1 VKAWDHNI
9 GQWNELR
16 TLLAELGPI
25 VETTGRVLVETL
37 RSGGMVLACG
47 NGGSASQA
55 SHLCA
60 ELVGRYRRERPP
72 LRAASLTADG
82 ASLTCIVN
90 DFDPDEMFA
99 RQVRGLGRAGDCLVG
114 LSTSGASRNVARALE
129 AARDARLPTIA
140 LLGRSGE
147 SCRERPIFG
156 IADHEI
162 VVPHSAAA
170 RIQEAHLLII
180 HTWCDLIEAGAVN
193 GE

>member
-1 VKAWDHNI
+1 MKAWEQNL
-9 GQWNELR
+9 GQWDELR
-16 TLLAELGPI
+16 TLLAELGPL
-25 VETTGRVLVETL
+25 VETTGQVLVETF

-60 ELVGRYRRERPP
+60 ELVGRYQRERQP

-90 DFDPDEMFA
+90 DFEADDLFA
-99 RQVRGLGRAGDCLVG
+99 RQVRGLGRPGDCLVA
-114 LSTSGASRNVARALE
+114 LSTSGASRNVARVLE
-129 AARDARLPTIA
+129 AARDGGLQTIA

-147 SCRERPIFG
+147 SRADRPVFE

-162 VVPHSAAA
+162 VVPDSTTA

-180 HTWCDLIEAGAVN
+180 HTWCDLIDERFAK

>member
-1 VKAWDHNI
+1 VNVWNQNI

-25 VETTGRVLVETL
+25 AETTGQVLIDTL

-90 DFDPDEMFA
+90 DFEADDVFA
-99 RQVRGLGRAGDCLVG
+99 RQVQGLGRAGDCLVG

-129 AARDARLPTIA
+129 AARKAQLKTIA

-147 SCRERPIFG
+147 SCVERPVFG

-180 HTWCDLIEAGAVN
+180 HTWCDLIDARFAN